1 MSFST
6 DSLRSGSLLFSLEL
20 LDKASFNAWLGPS
33 DYGMEL
39 GSNLFKYDE
48 GTRVFFVNPIYYLSD
63 TRRSSV
69 SKNVWN
75 CVKILL
81 LFWRGFQFGTAVRC
95 GVKRCSFGRGRCRV
109 GTWRT
114 RYWRKTR
121 TFFWVFC
128 ASKPV
133 GFSRWRCA
141 RMDFVLPL
149 IFEFALSS
157 MATLRGRSHQSRLWG
172 RVSLILEHV
181 STHGKPCR
189 ERTNIT

>member
-1 MSFST
+1 MARGDARLDVAGAGWARGALAT
-6 DSLRSGSLLFSLEL
+6 GGKRALFFL
-20 LDKASFNAWLGPS
+20 
-33 DYGMEL
+33 
-39 GSNLFKYDE
+39 
-48 GTRVFFVNPIYYLSD
+48 
-63 TRRSSV
+63 
-69 SKNVWN
+69 
-75 CVKILL
+75 
-81 LFWRGFQFGTAVRC
+81 
-95 GVKRCSFGRGRCRV
+95 
-109 GTWRT
+109 
-114 RYWRKTR
+114 
-121 TFFWVFC
+121 VFC

-189 ERTNIT
+189 EGTNIT

>member
-1 MSFST
+1 
-6 DSLRSGSLLFSLEL
+6 
-20 LDKASFNAWLGPS
+20 
-33 DYGMEL
+33 MEL

-48 GTRVFFVNPIYYLSD
+48 GTWGLFDKSD
-63 TRRSSV
+63 
-69 SKNVWN
+69 
-75 CVKILL
+75 L
-81 LFWRGFQFGTAVRC
+81 LFKRLTKIIGTEEYLKSRILYYCFNGGFQFGTG
-95 GVKRCSFGRGRCRV
+95 GVGRGERRCSFGRGRCRV

-121 TFFWVFC
+121 TFFFVFC

-189 ERTNIT
+189 EGTNIT